1 MLAVELTSLEPYLRQ
16 LLDEDNN
23 HCTSGG
29 APRAVVLCILSARDP
44 SLCRVIQVQIDLLF
58 WTESSHDTSK

>member
-1 MLAVELTSLEPYLRQ
+1 MTLGPHIGTVQVQVALPYLPYAPPLPLREEPYAGGRADLPWKPYLRQ

-29 APRAVVLCILSARDP
+29 APLEL
-44 SLCRVIQVQIDLLF
+44 
-58 WTESSHDTSK
+58 WY

>member
-1 MLAVELTSLEPYLRQ
+1 MLAGELTSAPEPYLRQ

-29 APRAVVLCILSARDP
+29 APLEL
-44 SLCRVIQVQIDLLF
+44 
-58 WTESSHDTSK
+58 WW

>member
-1 MLAVELTSLEPYLRQ
+1 MLAVGLTSLEPYPRR

-29 APRAVVLCILSARDP
+29 APLEL
-44 SLCRVIQVQIDLLF
+44 
-58 WTESSHDTSK
+58 WY